1 VVPSGLAGFMELDSG
16 AGFTAYQ
23 LFVFS
28 FFLCSFTLWLCVLSL
43 SMHVK
48 LCLSYHTTTY
58 CRPAGC
64 VQTYRP
70 PVSEYKVVREK
81 ASAEHRDIER
91 ALTRFIA
98 KTGDTENL
106 FSDDPYAF
114 PRKLLSLRQCCV
126 YEITNSHGDL
136 A

>member
-1 VVPSGLAGFMELDSG
+1 VLLHGSLYTGVAVLSEH
-16 AGFTAYQ
+16 
-23 LFVFS
+23 
-28 FFLCSFTLWLCVLSL
+28 CSFGGFQFQKQRTVSELN
-43 SMHVK
+43 
-48 LCLSYHTTTY
+48 
-58 CRPAGC
+58 RRGC

-106 FSDDPYAF
+106 FPDDPYAF
-114 PRKLLSLRQCCV
+114 PCKS
-126 YEITNSHGDL
+126 G
-136 A
+136 